1 MSASRPVDR
10 AALVAAALP
19 GVAFALLL
27 AAAIGLLAATLG
39 PEARAQAWALVE
51 PNVALVVMVWFF
63 ASLAAGVAMHGAWN
77 RFAAAPA
84 RLAERVRVLLTAE
97 PAAAEAG
104 DGPLPE
110 GLAIL
115 DAGEG
120 ASEGSIALTAAVAAL
135 VLQRDSLRREI
146 AERIAEGSREVEQEK
161 SRLAALMAELT
172 QSVVV
177 CNLDGRILLFNARAR
192 LQFRALVAAPSTAAG
207 GGAAGTAGG
216 TAGGLIGGAE
226 PIGLGRSIYG
236 VLDRRL
242 VAHALEAVQQ
252 RLARGA
258 AHPSAQ
264 FVTPTKGGQLLRV
277 QLAPVKES
285 GASPD
290 GGAGPALNGFVLMLE
305 NITQQM
311 AEERARE
318 RLLHT
323 LTEGS
328 RGSIGNLQAA
338 VELLEDPALDAP
350 TRERFLGVIREEIGA
365 LARRLDEAAAQ
376 SATALEQ
383 RWPLEDML
391 GSDFVAAAVRRLQ
404 GTPGLA
410 AEAGAVDGE
419 LWLKVE
425 SYSLIQAL
433 RHLAVRLAQAYDV
446 PRVTLRLA
454 AAEQQGVRRAQL
466 DLAFPVA
473 AMSTETVV
481 GWETE
486 PLEDEEGGTGGTL
499 TLRDVVQRHGGAFWF
514 ERERARQEG
523 RFRFLLPLAGDGA
536 PLEESAVVRHDSRPE
551 FYDFN
556 LFAARAMQPGD
567 ALGEQRLADLS
578 YTVFDT
584 ETTGLKPSEGDRI
597 IQIGATRIVAGRLR
611 RQEAFEQLVDPERPL
626 SEAGIAI
633 HGIRPEMLEGQPRL
647 AEVLPAFHAFAHDTV
662 LVAHNAAFDMR
673 FLQLAEAGTG
683 VRFEQPVLDT
693 LLLSAVVHPNQENH
707 SLEAIAGRLG
717 VTVLGRHTALGD
729 AMVTA
734 EVFVKLVPLLQG
746 MGITTLGEAL
756 AASEATYLAR
766 LQY

>member
-1 MSASRPVDR
+1 MSASRPVDS

-19 GVAFALLL
+19 GAAFAVLL
-27 AAAIGLLAATLG
+27 AAAFGLLAITL
-39 PEARAQAWALVE
+39 PAEQRAQAWAAVE
-51 PNVALVVMVWFF
+51 PNFAIVLMVWFF
-63 ASLAAGVAMHGAWN
+63 ASLAGGLLAHKAWQ

-84 RLAERVRVLLTAE
+84 RLAERVRVLLSAD
-97 PAAAEAG
+97 AAAPVAAAAAHAAAIAATDADGDAG
-104 DGPLPE
+104 LP
-110 GLAIL
+110 IL

-192 LQFRALVAAPSTAAG
+192 LQFRALVAAPS
-207 GGAAGTAGG
+207 GGAGPSGTSGPTG
-216 TAGGLIGGAE
+216 PTGPIGGAE

-258 AHPSAQ
+258 GHPSAQ

-277 QLAPVKES
+277 QLAPVKEP
-285 GASPD
+285 GAASAAAD
-290 GGAGPALNGFVLMLE
+290 RAVALNGFVLMLE
-305 NITQQM
+305 NITQEM

-338 VELLEDPALDAP
+338 VELLEDPGLDAP
-350 TRERFLGVIREEIGA
+350 TRDRFLGVIREEIGA

-391 GSDFVAAAVRRLQ
+391 GSDFVAAAVRRLH
-404 GTPGLA
+404 GEAGLA
-410 AEAGAVDGE
+410 AEAGAVDAE

-425 SYSLIQAL
+425 SYSLVQAL
-433 RHLAVRLAQAYDV
+433 LHLSTRLVQAYDV

-454 AAEQQGVRRAQL
+454 SAEHQGVKRAQL

-486 PLEDEEGGTGGTL
+486 PLQSDEGETSGTL

-523 RFRFLLPLAGDGA
+523 RFRFLLPLAGEGA

-584 ETTGLKPSEGDRI
+584 ETTGLEPSRGDRI
-597 IQIGATRIVAGRLR
+597 IQIGATRIVAARLR
-611 RQEAFEQLVDPERPL
+611 RQETFDQLVDPERAL

-633 HGIRPEMLEGQPRL
+633 HGIRPEML
-647 AEVLPAFHAFAHDTV
+647 
-662 LVAHNAAFDMR
+662 
-673 FLQLAEAGTG
+673 
-683 VRFEQPVLDT
+683 
-693 LLLSAVVHPNQENH
+693 
-707 SLEAIAGRLG
+707 
-717 VTVLGRHTALGD
+717 
-729 AMVTA
+729 
-734 EVFVKLVPLLQG
+734 
-746 MGITTLGEAL
+746 
-756 AASEATYLAR
+756 
-766 LQY
+766 